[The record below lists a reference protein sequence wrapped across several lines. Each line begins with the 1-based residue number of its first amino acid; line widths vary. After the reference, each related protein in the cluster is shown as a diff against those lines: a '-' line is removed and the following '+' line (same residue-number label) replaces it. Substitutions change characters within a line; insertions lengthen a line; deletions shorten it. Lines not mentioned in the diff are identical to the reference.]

1 MNLFIEPSDVWLFR
15 DARPFAAGEQ
25 SRAASLFP
33 PTPRTMQGAL
43 RSARLGQS
51 GEPFHFSQW
60 SQALRNEIG
69 QPDNF
74 GALNLRGP
82 VLAKRIGANQTAQ
95 RFFPLPQDAVKFKSR
110 WHILTPQPST
120 DFKTNWSGNLQPLLP
135 PAGSEPEKCEI
146 GWVDEDALLA
156 YLQRDESGFQNYSN
170 DKDKFLKSDELFTRE
185 SRFGVQ
191 IDSRPKRPT
200 EGNLYQI
207 EFMRL
212 REDVGLLI
220 EVSGLGLNGNGLL
233 QLGGEARAAR
243 YETTTTN
250 LDLLTAGRLSDG
262 NKPLRFKIY
271 FATPAIFRRG
281 WLPETI
287 TLQANDDYTGTW
299 RGVEVKLLAAALGR
313 AQPIGGRDIS
323 QKDIQRNIQRAV
335 PAGSVYFLEVLD
347 SKRNAQDVLTAFDG
361 KCVSDV
367 DAQIGFGLC
376 YVGGW

>member
-25 SRAASLFP
+25 SRATSLFP

-51 GEPFHFSQW
+51 GESFDFRHW
-60 SQALRNEIG
+60 SQKLQNEIG
-69 QPDNF
+69 QPNNF

-82 VLAKRIGANQTAQ
+82 VLAKRKNTNQAVQ
-95 RFFPLPQDAVKFKSR
+95 RFFPSPQDAVKFKNG
-110 WHILTPQPST
+110 WHILAPQATSSCV
-120 DFKTNWSGNLQPLLP
+120 TNWRGNLQPLLP
-135 PAGSEPEKCEI
+135 PASSEPEKCEI
-146 GWVDEDALLA
+146 GWICEDALLA
-156 YLQRDESGFQNYSN
+156 YLQHDVSGFQNHSKI
-170 DKDKFLKSDELFTRE
+170 KDKFLKPDELFKRE
-185 SRFGVQ
+185 ARFGVQ
-191 IDSRPKRPT
+191 IDSHPKRRM

-212 REDVGLLI
+212 REDVGLLV
-220 EVSGLGLNGNGLL
+220 EVNGLSLHQSGLL
-233 QLGGEARAAR
+233 QLGGESRAAR
-243 YETTTTN
+243 YESITAN
-250 LDLLTAGRLSDG
+250 LDLPTDGRLSTS
-262 NKPLRFKIY
+262 NQPLRFKLY
-271 FATPAIFRRG
+271 FATPAIFKQG
-281 WLPETI
+281 WLPEAVM
-287 TLQANDDYTGTW
+287 LQASDDYIGNW
-299 RGVEVKLLAAALGR
+299 QGLEVKLLAAALGR

-323 QKDIQRNIQRAV
+323 QKDKQRIIQRAV

-347 SKRNAQDVLTAFDG
+347 SYHNAQDVLTAFDG